1 MTAEIYDREH
11 FKKRLREELARSTR
25 YGHEFCLAVL
35 EAHGGQNGIRLQK
48 KMEVGMD
55 IIARSLRTSDIAG
68 EVYDDTLA
76 AVLVETDHQ
85 GATDAMHRLAARLS
99 NRTGPWHITLYFFPA
114 GAAEIEAQ
122 PFLSAA

>member
-1 MTAEIYDREH
+1 MPAEIYDREH

-25 YGHEFCLAVL
+25 YSHEFCLAVL
-35 EAHGGQNGIRLQK
+35 EAHGGTNGVRLQQ
-48 KMEVGMD
+48 KMTLGMD
-55 IIARSLRTSDIAG
+55 ILSRSLRTSDIAG

-76 AVLVETDHQ
+76 AILVETDNK
-85 GATDAMHRLAARLS
+85 GATDAMHRLAARLA

-114 GAAEIEAQ
+114 GVADIEGQ